1 MHDSA
6 CQGLITGDQFI
17 RSRWSRSVVAEGWRS
32 AGAEGRDRLA
42 SQWEAISFSHWLVN
56 GRAMVRPFTA
66 HLHEDY
72 IILLNIFL
80 VRSRSILPYTPIYI
94 CSYHTIPI
102 CSSHFRSFFV
112 FHHIT
117 TWHDIEE
124 ANELVERL
132 VHVQYQSLVADPVGK
147 PSEAQAQSTDGG
159 LGGLWSGGCQPKVL
173 ETDGICI
180 KNACNPGS
188 EGGFGMIIWWY
199 CPAWKH
205 VYLEMDSRIP

>member
-1 MHDSA
+1 MSILELHFLMHDSA

-56 GRAMVRPFTA
+56 GRAMVRLFTA

-94 CSYHTIPI
+94 YVHTILYPYVLPI
-102 CSSHFRSFFV
+102 SGLFLFF
-112 FHHIT
+112 T
-117 TWHDIEE
+117 TSPPDMTS
-124 ANELVERL
+124 R
-132 VHVQYQSLVADPVGK
+132 K
-147 PSEAQAQSTDGG
+147 PTSWWSDLFMYSTRAWWRIPSGSPAKPRRNQRMVVSVVSEAGDVNQRCWKLMGFV
-159 LGGLWSGGCQPKVL
+159 LRMLVILVVKVDL
-173 ETDGICI
+173 
-180 KNACNPGS
+180 
-188 EGGFGMIIWWY
+188 
-199 CPAWKH
+199 
-205 VYLEMDSRIP
+205 V

>member
-1 MHDSA
+1 MLFDTSIGGLFKNMSILELHFLMHDSA

-56 GRAMVRPFTA
+56 GRAMVRLFTA

-94 CSYHTIPI
+94 YMFIPYYT
-102 CSSHFRSFFV
+102 HMFFPFQV
-112 FHHIT
+112 FFCFSPHHHLT
-117 TWHDIEE
+117 
-124 ANELVERL
+124 
-132 VHVQYQSLVADPVGK
+132 
-147 PSEAQAQSTDGG
+147 
-159 LGGLWSGGCQPKVL
+159 
-173 ETDGICI
+173 
-180 KNACNPGS
+180 
-188 EGGFGMIIWWY
+188 
-199 CPAWKH
+199 
-205 VYLEMDSRIP
+205 